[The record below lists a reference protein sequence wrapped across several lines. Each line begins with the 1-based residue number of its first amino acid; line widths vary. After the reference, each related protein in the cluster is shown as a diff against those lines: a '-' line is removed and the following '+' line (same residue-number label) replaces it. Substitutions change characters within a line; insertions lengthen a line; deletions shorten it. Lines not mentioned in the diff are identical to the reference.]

1 VAEIVAAF
9 GLSHAALMLREW
21 DRATPSERATVK
33 AGFDSVRERLIAAR
47 PDTLMLIAND
57 HFNTFS
63 LHNMPAFAVG
73 LGARS
78 RGHGDGGLPAYDIPG
93 NAALSYEM
101 LEALNDEGY
110 APAFSIDMPVDHA
123 FVTPLHLLTPAMDI
137 PVVPLFQNCNA
148 PPLPPFRRCFEM
160 GGALRRVIEATKNA
174 RRVAILGT
182 GGLSHEIPLPDW
194 RPLLASGGASPWLDQ
209 MTGNAERS
217 RAAVMQEILEWSKNG
232 LGRINEDF
240 DRRILKAF
248 ELHDHDALK
257 SLTTGDIAR
266 DAGNGAQELRNWVTM
281 LGAVPDFVAEV
292 VFYQPVA
299 AWLTGIGAVALRP
312 AS

>member
-1 VAEIVAAF
+1 
-9 GLSHAALMLREW
+9 
-21 DRATPSERATVK
+21 
-33 AGFDSVRERLIAAR
+33 
-47 PDTLMLIAND
+47 
-57 HFNTFS
+57 
-63 LHNMPAFAVG
+63 
-73 LGARS
+73 
-78 RGHGDGGLPAYDIPG
+78 
-93 NAALSYEM
+93 
-101 LEALNDEGY
+101 
-110 APAFSIDMPVDHA
+110 
-123 FVTPLHLLTPAMDI
+123 
-137 PVVPLFQNCNA
+137 
-148 PPLPPFRRCFEM
+148 
-160 GGALRRVIEATKNA
+160 
-174 RRVAILGT
+174 
-182 GGLSHEIPLPDW
+182 
-194 RPLLASGGASPWLDQ
+194 
-209 MTGNAERS
+209 
-217 RAAVMQEILEWSKNG
+217 MQEILEWSKNG